1 MFGGNEALVY
11 EKDEEGREEKEKNLP
26 VSQICKRTSVSV
38 SVSTTRL
45 VMKEAPT
52 VEVT

>member
-1 MFGGNEALVY
+1 MRKIKRAGM
-11 EKDEEGREEKEKNLP
+11 GRRNLP

-38 SVSTTRL
+38 SVSTTRF

-52 VEVT
+52 VEVTWEGLKAPLQ